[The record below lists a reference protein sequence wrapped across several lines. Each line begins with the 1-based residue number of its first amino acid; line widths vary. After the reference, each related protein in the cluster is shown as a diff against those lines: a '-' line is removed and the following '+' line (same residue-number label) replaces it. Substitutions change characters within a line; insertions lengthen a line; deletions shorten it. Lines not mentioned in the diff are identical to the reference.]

1 MENLQ
6 IIYFLCRTCQKEDH
20 EGVCDMFK
28 NEDEEAARH
37 FIENKM
43 TEALVR
49 WVLYYIDLSTC

>member
-1 MENLQ
+1 
-6 IIYFLCRTCQKEDH
+6 
-20 EGVCDMFK
+20 MFQ

-49 WVLYYIDLSTC
+49 WVLNYVDLSNWYVESDKITKLARPL

>member
-1 MENLQ
+1 
-6 IIYFLCRTCQKEDH
+6 
-20 EGVCDMFK
+20 MFK

-49 WVLYYIDLSTC
+49 WVLYYVDLLLLHNWYVESDKIS